1 MPNHVTRTMLQ
12 EKLAEVNRE
21 SRTYPTT
28 INRTTRSTNNNSV
41 GNQTVQ
47 TEITLVEKTIEKVQ
61 GDTMIAVD
69 GTKAKLFNPIPG
81 MKWKCTGVASSDGTF
96 TLEQQLTGL
105 FLTVGNTSYCLGVN
119 GDTKEFEVQI
129 NVDEQEITL
138 NQNFIN
144 LSYERLVEQGVERK

>member
-1 MPNHVTRTMLQ
+1 MTRTMLQ

>member
-1 MPNHVTRTMLQ
+1 MTRTMLQ

-61 GDTMIAVD
+61 GDTMITVD

>member
-1 MPNHVTRTMLQ
+1 MTRTMLQ

-105 FLTVGNTSYCLGVN
+105 FLTIGNTSYCLGVN

>member
-1 MPNHVTRTMLQ
+1 MLQ

-28 INRTTRSTNNNSV
+28 ISKTTRSTNNNQV

-96 TLEQQLTGL
+96 ALEQQLTGL

-119 GDTKEFEVQI
+119 GDTKEFEVSI

-138 NQNFIN
+138 NQNYIN
-144 LSYERLVEQGVERK
+144 ISYDRLVEQGVERR

>member
-96 TLEQQLTGL
+96 VLEQQLTGL

>member
-1 MPNHVTRTMLQ
+1 MLQ

>member
-28 INRTTRSTNNNSV
+28 ISKTTRSTNNNQV
-41 GNQTVQ
+41 GNQAVQ

-81 MKWKCTGVASSDGTF
+81 MKWKCTGVAGSDGTF

-105 FLTVGNTSYCLGVN
+105 FLTVGNTSYCLGVT
-119 GDTKEFEVQI
+119 GDTKEFEVSI

-138 NQNFIN
+138 NQNYIN
-144 LSYERLVEQGVERK
+144 ISYDRLVEQGVERR